1 MLLGVVSDTH
11 ARYDTVTRALALLRQ
26 QGVELIV
33 HCGDIDDTATV
44 RLFAGLPTHFVFGNC
59 DFDRGNLALAMEEI
73 GATLHEPFGEIEL
86 AGRKIGFVH
95 SDNKR
100 LFQDL
105 QQRGDLDYLFY
116 GHTHQATEHR
126 SGTTRV
132 INPGALQRA
141 RTKTCLVLDP
151 QSGELRSLVV
161 E

>member
-1 MLLGVVSDTH
+1 MLIGVVSDTH
-11 ARYDTVTRALALLRQ
+11 GRCDTVTRALNLLQQ

-44 RLFAGLPTHFVFGNC
+44 RLFAGMPTHFVFGNC

-73 GATLHEPFGEIEL
+73 GATLHEPFGELEL
-86 AGRKIGFVH
+86 AGRKVGFIH

-100 LFQDL
+100 LFHEL
-105 QQRGDLDYLFY
+105 QQRGGLDYLFY
-116 GHTHQATEHR
+116 GHTHQAGEHR
-126 SGTTRV
+126 VGATRI

-141 RTKTCLVLDP
+141 RTKTCVALDP
-151 QSGELRSLVV
+151 ASGELTSIVV